1 MTAILLV
8 HGLSATNRI
17 FLDLEKKLKRKKHIV
32 YNPLLPGHG
41 TKPEDL
47 TKVSYQHLV
56 DFLKAYVKPIIKQYK
71 QIVVIAESFGANI
84 VLDALAKKYI
94 KGMVFLGTALKVRKE
109 WFYQGII
116 SLLKT
121 IYPSYYYKKEKNHPR
136 VIKGTTY
143 SKIPLGTINMYFDRS
158 KNFHQRIKTCFFP
171 MLFLF
176 AKHDF
181 LIDTTWKKRFLK
193 QHAENGYI
201 QFIEY
206 DTARHAILESEYGK
220 EIISKILQFIGKS
233 ESKTL

>member
-17 FLDLEKKLKRKKHIV
+17 FADLENRLLKRKYIV

-47 TKVSYQHLV
+47 TNVSYQHLV
-56 DFLKAYVKPIIKQYK
+56 DFLKEYVRPIIKRHK
-71 QIVVIAESFGANI
+71 KIVVVAESFGANI
-84 VLDALAKKYI
+84 ALDALSKKRI
-94 KGMVFLGTALKVRKE
+94 NGMIFLGAALKVRKE
-109 WFYQGII
+109 WLYQGII

-121 IYPSYYYKKEKNHPR
+121 CYPNYYYKKEKNHPR

-143 SKIPLGTINMYFDRS
+143 DKIPLNSIDMYFS
-158 KNFHQRIKTCFFP
+158 KTKNFHKQIKTCFFP

-181 LIDTTWKKRFLK
+181 LIDTTWKKDFLK
-193 QHAENGYI
+193 KHQNSHIE
-201 QFIEY
+201 FIEY
-206 DTARHAILESEYGK
+206 DTRRHTILESEFGG
-220 EIISKILQFIGKS
+220 EIIKRILNFIQ
-233 ESKTL
+233 